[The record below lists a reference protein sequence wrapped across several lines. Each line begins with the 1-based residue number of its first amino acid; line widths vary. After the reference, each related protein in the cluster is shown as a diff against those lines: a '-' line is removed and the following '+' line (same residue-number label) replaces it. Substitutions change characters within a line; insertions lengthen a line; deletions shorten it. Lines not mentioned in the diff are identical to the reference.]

1 MNGDVLSGGL
11 KKFGQTR
18 PPIASS
24 TLAAVSSPISLDK
37 KKRATPLQTGHTGK
51 RANFSV
57 DFTFRGLAV
66 VEVGA
71 ATLFADGDEE
81 NLALGKRTTAGD
93 AGARNASQT
102 VNDRDAN
109 TMVGALILA
118 CVMWHVADEPSS
130 GSMRRNEMSWG
141 GPGGGSW
148 RPWHGIA
155 LVWVRA

>member
-24 TLAAVSSPISLDK
+24 NLAAVSSPISLDK

-57 DFTFRGLAV
+57 DFTVRGLVV
-66 VEVGA
+66 VEVGPVGA

-118 CVMWHVADEPSS
+118 CVMWHVACGMWQTSRRRRRAV
-130 GSMRRNEMSWG
+130 GSRK
-141 GPGGGSW
+141 
-148 RPWHGIA
+148 
-155 LVWVRA
+155 

>member
-24 TLAAVSSPISLDK
+24 NLAAVSSPISLDK

-57 DFTFRGLAV
+57 DFTVRGLVV
-66 VEVGA
+66 VEGVGA

-118 CVMWHVADEPSS
+118 CGMWQMASRRASS
-130 GSMRRNEMSWG
+130 RRKSE
-141 GPGGGSW
+141 
-148 RPWHGIA
+148 HK
-155 LVWVRA
+155 